1 MTRPGDGAPAADGS
15 DEAADPLQALVGKPL
30 GAGKSVAPDPVNL
43 PMIRHWCAAFD
54 DRNPVYTDPEAAAA
68 SRFGQIVAPPFM
80 LQTWTMP
87 TPTIAGLRERGGAPT
102 ESRAQNLLAA
112 LDEYGYTATLATNSE
127 YDIVRYVHL
136 GEVLSSSTV
145 LESISEEKRTRIGR
159 GRFVTWLTTYAD
171 DAGEVVATQRF
182 RIYRFAPGSQSA

>member
-1 MTRPGDGAPAADGS
+1 MTQLNSDADAR
-15 DEAADPLQALVGKPL
+15 EADPLQALVGKPL
-30 GAGKSVAPDPVNL
+30 REGVSVAPDPVNL

-54 DRNPVYTDPEAAAA
+54 DGNPVYSDPAAAAA

-102 ESRAQNLLAA
+102 ESHGPNLLAA
-112 LDEYGYTATLATNSE
+112 LDDAGYTATLATNSE
-127 YDIVRYVHL
+127 YEIVRYVNL

-145 LESISEEKRTRIGR
+145 LESISEEKQTRLGR
-159 GRFVTWLTTYAD
+159 GRFVTWLTTYTD
-171 DAGEVVATQRF
+171 DADQVVGTQRF
-182 RIYRFAPGSQSA
+182 RIFRFAPESRPA